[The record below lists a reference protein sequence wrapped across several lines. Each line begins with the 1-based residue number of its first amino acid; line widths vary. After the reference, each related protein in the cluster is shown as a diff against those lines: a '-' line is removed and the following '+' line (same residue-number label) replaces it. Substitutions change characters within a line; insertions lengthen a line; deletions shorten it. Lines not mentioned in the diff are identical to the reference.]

1 MANYKYEL
9 VLDCPNINE
18 NEVSYKYYYRITK
31 NEELKIYDFIPQ
43 YWTQLKHREHRFKG
57 KECEYQGLSCFA
69 TLEEV
74 ENMRDKY
81 PKLGQYIY
89 RCEKLEDFATI
100 IDFGNQKYPTHITAY
115 IYENIDEIKDIKWK
129 LEK

>member
-1 MANYKYEL
+1 MTIGSFALQMIKVQIE
-9 VLDCPNINE
+9 
-18 NEVSYKYYYRITK
+18 
-31 NEELKIYDFIPQ
+31 
-43 YWTQLKHREHRFKG
+43 G
-57 KECEYQGLSCFA
+57 KEYEYQGLSCFA

-100 IDFGNQKYPTHITAY
+100 IDFALYSSFSPFT
-115 IYENIDEIKDIKWK
+115 
-129 LEK
+129 